1 MGILNILKEKLLQ
14 MEEAASDEL
23 KSLDKLDKW
32 EKNLQRKIYKWK
44 LKWTNSNGGFIG
56 KESRFTV
63 RGSSEK
69 PEENL
74 QEPAASNKLKSVDEL
89 C

>member
-14 MEEAASDEL
+14 MEEAASGEL
-23 KSLDKLDKW
+23 KSMDKW